1 MNFKIE
7 NNYISIINYPTLAK
21 HFEKMAAKGW
31 LIHKIY
37 FGNFFIYKKITPEDL
52 DFTITPYVVETQ
64 YSRKTKSE
72 LIEFQRV
79 CESVGWN
86 YATKTASLHIYFK
99 MKGSSALSLQTD
111 AEEEFKTLENLG
123 KKYLTALYVQVPM
136 FLIIYWYILRQL
148 LTGVN
153 GFKDAFPQLFSVLT
167 PFLMLSFIIEIYEF
181 KKFFKINREK
191 ISLGEGIQ
199 FSQSNFYLNKLTFLL
214 TDLILI
220 VFIIYFTYGILFL
233 ENRFL
238 LFGIAPPL
246 LIIVSF
252 FFYRLFIKPSK
263 LTMKSKKR
271 GFILILVLATLIPI
285 VFLSFLTMNLI
296 ARLDD
301 HDSPNIEGYNVVS
314 INDFKIDTVIEDGDL
329 MRQAS
334 ILVPVSYTYYSYSNE
349 SYESISTEYSKA
361 LTEDLAITL
370 VKRYKTQAE
379 TSIDSKYNR
388 KDIRIYLEED
398 IYHESTFNDKA
409 GIDEDEFNTL
419 KSDQITTAIETTISK
434 MKEIGIK
441 KAPDNLWGLDEAYF
455 LNHSKSEIVLR
466 QGKEV
471 IFIDTTDLN
480 FTDPEVIEI
489 VKKELGFN

>member
-72 LIEFQRV
+72 LIEFQSV

-153 GFKDAFPQLFSVLT
+153 GFKDTFPQLFSVLT

-329 MRQAS
+329 MR
-334 ILVPVSYTYYSYSNE
+334 
-349 SYESISTEYSKA
+349 
-361 LTEDLAITL
+361 
-370 VKRYKTQAE
+370 
-379 TSIDSKYNR
+379 
-388 KDIRIYLEED
+388 
-398 IYHESTFNDKA
+398 
-409 GIDEDEFNTL
+409 
-419 KSDQITTAIETTISK
+419 
-434 MKEIGIK
+434 
-441 KAPDNLWGLDEAYF
+441 
-455 LNHSKSEIVLR
+455 
-466 QGKEV
+466 
-471 IFIDTTDLN
+471 
-480 FTDPEVIEI
+480 
-489 VKKELGFN
+489 